1 MVTLPQCCAADL
13 DAQYN
18 TGSDEL
24 KVPNLMPDIVTRV
37 VFNPIKAVHVDVGG
51 VFACFATPSRY
62 EDDFTEVGGGVN
74 INARFNVTASTKL
87 LLQSAFGSGLG
98 RYVGGLVPDVAFQR
112 RLNQHDWHDVV
123 GRRRGAKGHQ
133 QGVAGWLL

>member
-1 MVTLPQCCAADL
+1 MLRGDL

-18 TGSDEL
+18 TESDEL

-37 VFNPIKAVHVDVGG
+37 VFTPIKAVHVDVGG

-62 EDDFTEVGGGVN
+62 EDDFKEVGGGVN

-87 LLQSAFGSGLG
+87 LLQSAFGSALDATSAGSFPTS
-98 RYVGGLVPDVAFQR
+98 RFEATAQSA
-112 RLNQHDWHDVV
+112 RLA
-123 GRRRGAKGHQ
+123 RRRGSAAWSKGSPTRCRW
-133 QGVAGWLL
+133 VATIAA